1 MVYVVFPKLGSP
13 SFGALFFQ
21 DLVVQVLVAVPFFQ
35 NLVVQ
40 VVVYV
45 VFSKTWLSKF
55 WFMLFFPRLG
65 CPSFGCFPFFQTWL
79 SKFMV
84 RCFFRRLGCPSF
96 GLCCF
101 FQDLV
106 VQVLV
111 YVVVFQDLVVQ
122 VLVVVFPKTWLS
134 KFWSMLFFSKTRLSK
149 FWFTFLFS
157 KTWLSEFWSMLFF
170 PKTWLSKFWSMLCFQ
185 DLVVQVLVDLVFPRL
200 GNVFSILWARQGP
213 MEKPWPQQAVV
224 NRLRSLIQILH
235 TCFATTLFK
244 RCTEHNG
251 SVQLTFSSGR
261 MRGLTSADGASALFF
276 GGLGKIC
283 PNRDNMLGMMQILE
297 FSCG

>member
-1 MVYVVFPKLGSP
+1 M
-13 SFGALFFQ
+13 LFFPR
-21 DLVVQVLVAVPFFQ
+21 LVVQVL
-35 NLVVQ
+35 
-40 VVVYV
+40 VYV

-65 CPSFGCFPFFQTWL
+65 CPSFGLCFCFP
-79 SKFMV
+79 
-84 RCFFRRLGCPSF
+84 RLGCPSF

-111 YVVVFQDLVVQ
+111 YVFVFHWFLLFCQDLVVQ
-122 VLVVVFPKTWLS
+122 VLVYVVFSKTWLS
-134 KFWSMLFFSKTRLSK
+134 KFWFM
-149 FWFTFLFS
+149 FLFS
-157 KTWLSEFWSMLFF
+157 KTWLSKFWSMLFF

-297 FSCG
+297 FSCECQTSLFCGIVTANIWETYC